1 MKTFKHYVTALFMLL
16 CSAAVSAQVFEV
28 DGVRYNVTSE
38 TDKTVEVVR
47 HSTQHP
53 GSVVIPESVMLH
65 GEEYSVTSI
74 GQEAFFYCSG
84 LTSIEIPSSV
94 TSIGSFAFYCC
105 TGLTSIEIP
114 NGVTSI
120 GSYAFYNCSGLTSIE
135 IPSSV
140 TSIGSSAFY
149 GCTGLNEVHISDLA
163 AWCGHSFNGSDA
175 NPLSYAKNLYLNGE
189 LVTELVI
196 PDGVTS
202 IGSSAFSGCTGLTS
216 IEISGSVTSIGGG
229 AFQNCT
235 GLTSL
240 EIPSSVTSIESSA
253 FSGCTGLTNI
263 SVAAGNA
270 KYDSRDNCNAI
281 IETATNRLVC
291 GCKNT
296 VIPEE
301 ITSIGWAA
309 FQNCTGLTSIV
320 IPSSVTRIESY
331 AFRGCTG
338 LTSIEIPSS
347 VTSIEWGAFE
357 SCSGLTSVEIP
368 SSVTNI
374 DGCAFCGCTGLTS
387 IIIPSNVTYIGS
399 SAFYGCTGLR
409 TVTSN
414 AVVAPS
420 LEGDAFDTDRDMV
433 LNYPEGSNYVSW
445 GKYFSNFGYFYD
457 SGDEYWNEWQCDNE
471 GNAIVNGEGALYAN
485 YNGGAWGNVEI
496 KRLEIGE
503 GITYISDNLS
513 SQVNL
518 SSLERVYFPE
528 SLTAIGNSAFSG
540 CPSLK
545 NVVLPNNLKTIGE
558 FAFYDTAID
567 YMVIPNRVESIG
579 DYAFY
584 SNCAD
589 VYLIFKSTSAP
600 VIGELDWMYI
610 YYPSGSNDYSFDN
623 MSCISYDVYAQCC
636 ERWYN
641 DGKDIFVFCN
651 VEYHYDYQLE
661 DVNNVVFHPDATG
674 YGLITKCPNIK
685 SVDVWDSKP
694 KSGRMYTIEGSNAIF
709 TYEDYGSGA
718 VRSNRLVAGCKNTVI
733 PEGTTII
740 GWDAFNGCSGLASVE
755 IPSSVT
761 SIEGTAFSGCT
772 GLTSI
777 TIPNA
782 SMDYSAFS
790 FCTGLKE
797 VTIGDGV
804 KGFNYEAF
812 SGCSGVET
820 LNIGKAVSSGLDNS
834 SKLFGSMPN
843 LERIVIDEGNTH
855 YKNVGTS
862 VVESANN
869 KLLIAFRGS
878 DIPSTIEAVGS
889 NAFYKWSGLDM
900 DITVP
905 ASVKSFD
912 KNAFAVFNN
921 VHFEAEEPAT
931 ITGNIFGQGAIYV
944 PSSTYEAYCV
954 ADVWSEYKDRIVTDG
969 IADVNIEVEAREGVS
984 GVLEA
989 IGQSSVKKVVNLKVD
1004 GTINSYDIIVFR
1016 DKMPLLNNLDLSGA
1030 SVVASSKTYYGNTY
1044 KTDENSFGGYAFYD
1058 LDKLRSVKLPKDLV
1072 KLGDYTFA
1080 GCEKLQMVDA
1090 SATNGLEQN
1099 AYSFKDCGALTR
1111 VVFPKNVSEV
1121 SSYAFQSCGK
1131 LQSVELH
1138 NVAGSIKQNAFID
1151 CASMKNLSIGCIDG
1165 NIERDAFK
1173 NCSALETIAVGEMKG
1188 NLNDYALNYCNKLTS
1203 VEFGKGPAI
1212 IGSRIFEH
1220 SPNVK
1225 SFVAGEGTVEV
1236 KSYAFSSSYPY
1247 YQSKNLATVVMPST
1261 LKKIGA
1267 SAFEECTSL
1276 SNFVMPENVNSIGS
1290 RAFYSCS
1297 SLTEM
1302 VLADSVK
1309 AIGNETFRGCSSLK
1323 SVEFPKDLLTID
1335 ANAFD
1340 GCRSLEIVKLP
1351 PTLTA
1356 LSDNTFSNCAA
1367 LVEIRIPSS
1376 LRTIGNGAFAG
1387 CNKLNSVYT
1396 YTIEPTVITENTF
1409 STFATAKL
1417 YVPVTSFWNYFWD
1430 NGWSKFNEDNF
1441 VEFDEPYEYFYVNGD
1456 YVMNDNTGYIEGK
1469 DDENPDADLGPDAS
1483 LEVEGEQAEGE
1494 EPNQSLGDVN
1504 VESNGETGDDG
1515 SGSSIIGDN
1524 NLYVENLH
1532 INITVRGGRWY
1543 FFAFPFDIKFDRISM
1558 KNGSDYVFRYYDG
1571 EERSK
1576 NGKGNAWKNVNESH
1590 LKAARGY
1597 IFQSSADDVL
1607 VLNVEGIKFKKEDK
1621 YNELVAH
1628 MSENLN
1634 DASWNFTGN
1643 PYLSYYD
1650 MANTDYTAPVT
1661 VWDGSKYVAIR
1672 PGDDDYHFAPY
1683 EAFFVQKPEGQE
1695 SIGFDGKEQMS
1706 KTKSKGKKEKQT
1718 AARRARGINPE
1729 RLIINL
1735 VIGNDFAD
1743 DRTRVVFN
1751 EKSSLD
1757 YEMACDASKFET
1769 DGALQIYTM
1778 KGSVRYAIN
1787 ERPKAN
1793 GSVNIGYTA
1802 VEGGY
1807 YTIEAARMD
1816 TQVFLYDAETETKHN
1831 LADGAY
1837 RFYTDAG
1844 TFEKRFSLGMRDDET
1859 TAITEAE
1866 LAEAVVAVD
1875 GGISFAGNVN
1885 AVVYNAAGAQVA
1897 AQQGVGMVYLPAGT
1911 YVVCVGEVNTKVVVK

>member
-1 MKTFKHYVTALFMLL
+1 MKTFKHYFTALFMLL
-16 CSAAVSAQVFEV
+16 CSAAVSAQNFEV
-28 DGVRYNVTSE
+28 DGVRYNVTNK
-38 TDKTVEVVR
+38 TDKTVEVV
-47 HSTQHP
+47 SSNTKYT
-53 GSVVIPESVMLH
+53 GSVVIPDTVSFGSLVLKESFDSWTSTNHTDGSTSEKSYTIDAEADDILAFDWEVSSEGYCDCLIVMLDGVEVLNKSGSQSGSYSYTFDAAATHTLTVKYTKDGSVAH
-65 GEEYSVTSI
+65 GSDQCRVYNVSLNFVGDDVTTYSVTSI
-74 GQEAFFYCSG
+74 GSYAFQNCKSLTSIEIPNSVTSIGSYAFSGCSGLTGELVIPDGVTSIEGFAFSGCTGLTGELVIPDGVTSIEGSAFSGCTGLTSIEIPNSVTSIGSSAFRGCTG

-94 TSIGSFAFYCC
+94 TSI
-105 TGLTSIEIP
+105 
-114 NGVTSI
+114 
-120 GSYAFYNCSGLTSIE
+120 
-135 IPSSV
+135 
-140 TSIGSSAFY
+140 
-149 GCTGLNEVHISDLA
+149 
-163 AWCGHSFNGSDA
+163 
-175 NPLSYAKNLYLNGE
+175 
-189 LVTELVI
+189 
-196 PDGVTS
+196 DG
-202 IGSSAFSGCTGLTS
+202 
-216 IEISGSVTSIGGG
+216 
-229 AFQNCT
+229 
-235 GLTSL
+235 
-240 EIPSSVTSIESSA
+240 SA

-270 KYDSRDNCNAI
+270 KYDSRDNCNVI
-281 IETATNRLVC
+281 IETATNKLVF

-296 VIPEE
+296 VIPDE
-301 ITSIGWAA
+301 ITSIG
-309 FQNCTGLTSIV
+309 
-320 IPSSVTRIESY
+320 SY
-331 AFRGCTG
+331 AFSGCTG

-347 VTSIEWGAFE
+347 VTSI
-357 SCSGLTSVEIP
+357 
-368 SSVTNI
+368 
-374 DGCAFCGCTGLTS
+374 
-387 IIIPSNVTYIGS
+387 GS
-399 SAFYGCTGLR
+399 SAFSGCTGLR

-414 AVVAPS
+414 ATTAPY
-420 LEGDAFDTDRDMV
+420 LDGDAFDTDRDMV
-433 LNYPEGSNYVSW
+433 LNYPEGSNYIAW
-445 GKYFSNFGYFYD
+445 GKYFSNFGYLSKSGYD
-457 SGDEYWNEWQCDNE
+457 SNNNYYWNEWVSDNQ
-471 GNAIVNGEGALYAN
+471 GNSIVTGEGVLYPPTD
-485 YNGGAWGNVEI
+485 I
-496 KRLEIGE
+496 QIRTLEIGE
-503 GITYISDNLS
+503 GITSICEYFQEGN
-513 SQVNL
+513 

-528 SLTAIGNSAFSG
+528 SLTAIDNNAFSG
-540 CPSLK
+540 CSSLK
-545 NVVLPNNLKTIGE
+545 NVILPTNLITIGDY
-558 FAFYDTAID
+558 AFNGTAID
-567 YMVIPNRVESIG
+567 YIVIPNRVESIG

-584 SNCAD
+584 RVDNMGWSID
-589 VYLIFKSTSAP
+589 VNLIFKSISAP
-600 VIGELDWMYI
+600 IIGAMDGYVTI
-610 YYPSGSNDYSFDN
+610 YYPSGSNDYSFNN
-623 MSCISYDVYAQCC
+623 MSCNSYDENAQYC
-636 ERWYN
+636 ESWN
-641 DGKDIFVFCN
+641 NEGKDIFVFGN
-651 VEYHYDYQLE
+651 VYFYYDYQYE
-661 DVNNVVFHPDATG
+661 NINNVVFHPDATDCG
-674 YGLITKCPNIK
+674 FITKCPNIK

-694 KSGRMYTIEGSNAIF
+694 KDGRLYTIKGSNAIF
-709 TYEDYGSGA
+709 TYVDYGAGA
-718 VRSNRLVAGCKNTVI
+718 VKSNTLCAGCKNTVI
-733 PEGTTII
+733 PEGTTNIA
-740 GWDAFNGCSGLASVE
+740 GSAFYGCSGLTNVE
-755 IPSSVT
+755 IPNSVT
-761 SIEGTAFSGCT
+761 SIGWHAFQNCT

-782 SMDYSAFS
+782 SIDYGAFNS
-790 FCTGLKE
+790 CTGLKE

-804 KGFNYEAF
+804 KGFNYDAF

-834 SKLFGSMPN
+834 SRLFGSMPK

-862 VVESANN
+862 VVECANN
-869 KLLIAFRGS
+869 KLLIAFRDS

-889 NAFYKWSGLDM
+889 NAFYQWSGLDM

-905 ASVKSFD
+905 ASVKSVD
-912 KNAFAVFNN
+912 ENAFAVFNN
-921 VHFEAEEPAT
+921 VHFEAEEPVA

-944 PSSTYEAYCV
+944 PSSTYEAYCA

-969 IADVNIEVEAREGVS
+969 IADMNIEVEAREGVS

-989 IGQSSVKKVVNLKVD
+989 IGQSGVKKVVNLKVD

-1090 SATNGLEQN
+1090 SATNGLEVN
-1099 AYSFKDCGALTR
+1099 AYSFKDCVALTQ
-1111 VVFPKNVSEV
+1111 VVFPENVSEV

-1131 LQSVELH
+1131 LQGAELH
-1138 NVAGSIKQNAFID
+1138 NVAGSIKQYAFID

-1203 VEFGKGPAI
+1203 VEFGKGPAV
-1212 IGSRIFEH
+1212 IGSRIFEN

-1225 SFVAGEGTVEV
+1225 SFVAGEGTTEV
-1236 KSYAFSSSYPY
+1236 KSYAFSSPYTY
-1247 YQSKNLATVVMPST
+1247 YQSKKLATVVLPST

-1267 SAFEECTSL
+1267 SAFEECSLL
-1276 SNFVMPENVNSIGS
+1276 SNFVMPENVISIGN

-1297 SLTEM
+1297 SLIEM
-1302 VLADSVK
+1302 VLPDSVK
-1309 AIGNETFRGCSSLK
+1309 AIGNETFKGCSSLK
-1323 SVEFPKDLLTID
+1323 SVEFPKELLTIG

-1340 GCRSLEIVKLP
+1340 GCRSLEVVKLP
-1351 PTLTA
+1351 PTVTA
-1356 LSDNTFSNCAA
+1356 LSDNAFSNCTA
-1367 LVEIRIPSS
+1367 LVEMRIPSS
-1376 LRTIGNGAFAG
+1376 LRTIGDAAFAG

-1417 YVPVTSFWNYFWD
+1417 YVPATSFWNYFWD

-1441 VEFDEPYEYFYVNGD
+1441 VEFDEPYEYFYVNND
-1456 YVMNDNTGYIEGK
+1456 YVLNDNTGYIEGK
-1469 DDENPDADLGPDAS
+1469 DDENPDADLGPEAS
-1483 LEVEGEQAEGE
+1483 LEVEGEQADGE

-1504 VESNGETGDDG
+1504 VESNGETGDEG

-1524 NLYVENLH
+1524 NLFVENLH
-1532 INITVRGGRWY
+1532 INITVKGGRWY

-1628 MSENLN
+1628 MSENMN

-1643 PYLSYYD
+1643 PYLCYYD

-1661 VWDGSKYVAIR
+1661 VWDGTKYVAIR

-1695 SIGFDGKEQMS
+1695 SIGFDGEEQMT
-1706 KTKSKGKKEKQT
+1706 KTQSKGKKEKQA
-1718 AARRARGINPE
+1718 AARRARGIDPE
-1729 RLIINL
+1729 RLLINL

-1778 KGSVRYAIN
+1778 KGNVRYAIN

-1816 TQVFLYDAETETKHN
+1816 TQVFLYDAETETMHN

-1837 RFYTDAG
+1837 RFYTEAG

-1859 TAITEAE
+1859 TAITEAQ

-1875 GGISFAGNVN
+1875 GGISFAANVN
-1885 AVVYNAAGAQVA
+1885 AVVYNASGVQVA
-1897 AQQGVGMVYLPAGT
+1897 AQQGEGVVYLPAGT